1 MKLNIQER
9 LTLVNV
15 IPEKG
20 NFETQKLIEALKELL
35 YPSEEE
41 TKKFAIK
48 QLEKTISWNKEGSE
62 GIEIKLTKGMTD
74 LFVKRMTALSEKE
87 ELDYP
92 QYLIFKR
99 FKAKK

>member
-41 TKKFAIK
+41 TKTFEIK
-48 QLEKTISWNKEGSE
+48 QLEKTISWNKEGSD
-62 GIEIKLTKGMTD
+62 GVEIKLTKGHTD
-74 LFVKRMTALSEKE
+74 LLKKRLTTLSDKE

-99 FKAKK
+99 FKLKK

>member
-15 IPEKG
+15 IPEKA
-20 NFETQKLIEALKELL
+20 NFETQKMIEALKDLL

-41 TKKFAIK
+41 SEKFNIK

-62 GIEIKLTKGMTD
+62 GVEIKLSKGMTD
-74 LFVKRMTALSEKE
+74 LLKKQLTTLSEKE
-87 ELDYP
+87 ELDYL

-99 FKAKK
+99 FKEKK